1 VQYIYILLIVI
12 LTAVFLLFAF
22 QNLESVTVSFY
33 SVSFTLP
40 LSLLVLLVYVIGML
54 TGGFASSLLGTLFRG
69 ASRKPEQD

>member
-1 VQYIYILLIVI
+1 VRYIYILLIVI
-12 LTAVFLLFAF
+12 LTAVFLIFAF

-54 TGGFASSLLGTLFRG
+54 TGGFARSFLDTFFHG

>member
-1 VQYIYILLIVI
+1 VRYIYILLIVI

-22 QNLESVTVSFY
+22 QNLESVTVTFY

-40 LSLLVLLVYVIGML
+40 LALLVLLVYVIGML
-54 TGGFASSLLGTLFRG
+54 TGGFASSLVGTLFHG